1 MNDQLIFDLIL
12 FERCNMKCAHCYQH
26 NSGAQIDW
34 NTIKTIPATI
44 KKCLQRE
51 LANRSIS
58 VLQIGICGGELF
70 VDSYPDWF
78 FDRYRELVDQI
89 NNIAAEFDIT
99 TKIEFVSNG
108 LFENR
113 DRVNQLL
120 QLTNTSISISYDP
133 VFRYN
138 SDRQRQLAYANIQ
151 YYAQQNH
158 LHEVSITLTK
168 QSIDY
173 YVKNDGLAI
182 FKNIPI
188 GICYYVLS
196 TAGNEYMVP
205 SDDDYFQFWN
215 YCLQHNY
222 INVRAFRDLIDSYQQ
237 KTKYA
242 FCHCDKRIII
252 RNGIPS
258 NNCVTYASDFT
269 DLDFYTSSYI
279 TWTNIKDVRINEGA
293 NKRGCFVCSYNT
305 FCPGICSTSILHKS
319 IKLSDCCHAKRLFK
333 LLLSKNL
340 K

>member
-26 NSGAQIDW
+26 NSGAPINWD
-34 NTIKTIPATI
+34 IIEVIPTTI
-44 KKCLQRE
+44 KKCIERE
-51 LANRSIS
+51 LTIRPIS

-78 FDRYRELVDQI
+78 FDRYRQLIDQI
-89 NNIAAEFDIT
+89 NNIATEFNIT
-99 TKIEFVSNG
+99 TRIEFVSNG

-113 DRVNQLL
+113 DRVDRLL
-120 QLTNTSISISYDP
+120 NLTHTSISISYDP
-133 VFRYN
+133 VFRFN
-138 SDRQRQLAYANIQ
+138 SKRQRQLAISNIQ
-151 YYAQQNH
+151 YYTQRNQ

-173 YVKNDGLAI
+173 YLKNDGLAV
-182 FKNIPI
+182 FKEIPI

-196 TAGNEYMVP
+196 TAGNQYMVP
-205 SDDDYFQFWN
+205 SDDDYFQFWK
-215 YCLQHNY
+215 YCLDHNY
-222 INVRAFRDLIDSYQQ
+222 TNVRAFRDLIASCQQ
-237 KTKYA
+237 KTKYS

-269 DLDFYTSSYI
+269 DLDFYNTSPI
-279 TWTNIKDVRINEGA
+279 TWTNIKTVRINEGA
-293 NKRGCFVCSYNT
+293 NKRGCFVCPYNA
-305 FCPGICSTSILHKS
+305 FCPGICSTSVLHKS
-319 IKLSDCCHAKRLFK
+319 IKLSDNCHIKRLFN
-333 LLLSKNL
+333 LLLSKAP